1 MESHVP
7 QLPDAIVA
15 GSTEEM
21 LAALPPALVLQDG
34 SAEVKRLGEVLALY
48 RAVFLNSSEAIA
60 IVDTAGRYVE
70 QNLAHQMLLGYTA
83 TELAGMSPALHMGE
97 AAFASVVEELSRV
110 GACRREITS
119 RTKDGRDRILDLS
132 AFTVRDRAGVPVC
145 FVGIKR
151 DVTEQRRA
159 EAELRRS
166 FAELQ
171 VMYRIAD
178 SLGRARAPEE
188 MYGEAIDALL
198 GLFGADRAAVLVCDA
213 AGVMRFQA
221 WRGLSDGYRA
231 AVEGHSPWPRDAR
244 DPQPVCV
251 PDAREDASLQPLR
264 PVLDAEGVRALAFV
278 PLVDDTTLLGK
289 FMVYFDQPHQWTDA
303 EMQLAGTIARH
314 VAFAIARHRRDSEI
328 REANRAKSDFLAT
341 MSHELRTPLNAIA
354 GYTDLLDAGI
364 HGALSGRQAEAL
376 QRIQINQRH
385 LLRLIDDVLD
395 FAKLE
400 AGHLHLEIDDVPVQ
414 ETLESTSALIET
426 QLATK
431 GIRFELGAGDHSVTC
446 RGDCAK
452 VQQVIANLLSNAWKF
467 TAPGGTVRLG
477 WVATPDAI
485 RISVADTG
493 IGIAAR
499 SIESAFEPFVQLNSG
514 LRGRPEGTGLGLA
527 ISRELARAMGGDVT
541 ATSEPGKGS
550 TFTLT
555 LPR

>member
-21 LAALPPALVLQDG
+21 LAVLPPALVLQDG

-60 IVDTAGRYVE
+60 IVDTSGRYVE
-70 QNLAHQMLLGYTA
+70 QNLAHQMLLGYA
-83 TELAGMSPALHMGE
+83 GTELAGMSPAVHMGGE
-97 AAFASVVEELSRV
+97 AFASVVDELTRV

-171 VMYRIAD
+171 LMYRIAD

-198 GLFGADRAAVLVCDA
+198 GLFGADRAAVLVCDV

-221 WRGLSDGYRA
+221 WRGLSDAYRG

-244 DPQPVCV
+244 DPQPVCI
-251 PDAREDASLQPLR
+251 PDAREDASLQTLR
-264 PVLDAEGVRALAFV
+264 PVLDAEGIRALAFV

-289 FMVYFDQPHQWTDA
+289 FMVYFDQPHQWTAA

-314 VAFAIARHRRDSEI
+314 VSFAIARHRRDSEI

-414 ETLESTSALIET
+414 ETLESTSAFIET

-431 GIRFELGAGDHSVTC
+431 GIQFELGTGDPSVTC
-446 RGDCAK
+446 RGDRAK

-467 TAPGGTVRLG
+467 TPPGGRVRLS
-477 WVATPDAI
+477 WAATPDAI
-485 RISVADTG
+485 RISVSDTG
-493 IGIAAR
+493 IGIAAP
-499 SIESAFEPFVQLNSG
+499 SIESAFEPFMQLNSG

>member
-7 QLPDAIVA
+7 HLPDAIVA

-21 LAALPPALVLQDG
+21 LAALPPSLVLQDG
-34 SAEVKRLGEVLALY
+34 AAEARRLGEVLALY
-48 RAVFLNSSEAIA
+48 RAVFLNSTEAIA

-83 TELAGMSPALHMGE
+83 GELAGMSPAIHMGE
-97 AAFASVVEELSRV
+97 DAFAQVAAELSRV

-119 RTKDGRDRILDLS
+119 RTKDGRDRIIDLS
-132 AFTVRDRAGVPVC
+132 AFTVRDRSGAPVC

-159 EAELRRS
+159 EADLRRS

-171 VMYRIAD
+171 VMYRIAE

-198 GLFGADRAAVLVCDA
+198 GLFGADRAAVLVCDS

-221 WRGLSDGYRA
+221 WRGLSDAYRA

-244 DPQPVCV
+244 DPQPVCI
-251 PDAREDASLQPLR
+251 PDARADASLETLR

-314 VAFAIARHRRDSEI
+314 VSFAIARHRRDSEI

-354 GYTDLLDAGI
+354 GYTDLLDAGV
-364 HGALSGRQAEAL
+364 HGELSGRQADAL

-400 AGHLHLEIDDVPVQ
+400 AGHLHLEIEDVPVR
-414 ETLESTSALIET
+414 ETLESASALIET
-426 QLATK
+426 QLASK
-431 GIRFELGAGDHSVTC
+431 GIRFDLDAGDAGITC
-446 RGDCAK
+446 RGDRAK

-467 TAPGGTVRLG
+467 TARGGCVRLS
-477 WVATPDAI
+477 WDASPSAV
-485 RISVADTG
+485 RIHVSDTG
-493 IGIAAR
+493 IGIDAGH
-499 SIESAFEPFVQLNSG
+499 IESAFEPFVQLNSG
-514 LRGRPEGTGLGLA
+514 FRGRPEGTGLGLA

-541 ATSEPGKGS
+541 ATSQPGKGS